1 MVKSESS
8 KQAGD
13 VFWVLHEV
21 CMASLLMLLA
31 KGWTVYRPTIRS
43 SSMYKLVGFMS
54 VYCIVFLALLVAER
68 KLHDEE
74 MITWR
79 WDSSPGTAFCLV
91 YFLAWG
97 VFAYY
102 IYHTMTP
109 EKKDQYMVNTS
120 ADTAMVCP
128 EDKFVFFKYFF
139 IIYTI
144 WFIMFPVS
152 IFALRDSAPAFTREN
167 MAWLVNSIRQSL
179 GIAVLAAMWMP
190 WHENLRAVDR
200 TAVAGGA
207 AAAVVAER
215 VELEA
220 DAAILA
226 TAAAA
231 TVSPGRS
238 LSIVMT
244 DWI

>member
-1 MVKSESS
+1 
-8 KQAGD
+8 
-13 VFWVLHEV
+13 
-21 CMASLLMLLA
+21 
-31 KGWTVYRPTIRS
+31 
-43 SSMYKLVGFMS
+43 MYKLVGFMS

-190 WHENLRAVDR
+190 WHENMFFPFEKSALMVMASPERADR
-200 TAVAGGA
+200 DQEGDRNSFDGDPLNISIMSQEKIEVRRSMFASGNMAGRARDDGHD
-207 AAAVVAER
+207 R
-215 VELEA
+215 N
-220 DAAILA
+220 DDGYN
-226 TAAAA
+226 
-231 TVSPGRS
+231 SKPY
-238 LSIVMT
+238 
-244 DWI
+244 WN